1 MDLGASPDMVA
12 EDPAEAALTTLN
24 ATLQQMGQPYKLALV
39 DPALL
44 KELDKN
50 AHYMTHEMFQNLVAN
65 IQRDGALAS
74 VPFCWY
80 DGTTY
85 HVLSGNHRV
94 KAAVAAGVSRIL
106 ILYDDRPLTRQE
118 RVAIQL
124 SHNAINGKDD
134 PALLK
139 ELWAEIDDLSLKYYA
154 GLDDK
159 QLEQLADAQL
169 KGMREAVLDY
179 KSVMFLFLPEE
190 VEAMERAFQRALE
203 STVCEEAV
211 TARLSEFS
219 RLVDALD
226 KTKSSFAI
234 KNHAVALSIVLDV
247 FERNLTD
254 LQPGW
259 FQDGTAKHKGE
270 VPLATVFGS
279 DKAPARVAYLLQ
291 KSCAI
296 MMRQGLIES
305 ANTGRVLEVLAERFL
320 ASSGPSDFGCT
331 KEL

>member
-1 MDLGASPDMVA
+1 MDPRTSPDLVA
-12 EDPAEAALTTLN
+12 QDPAEAALTALN
-24 ATLQQMGQPYKLALV
+24 ATLQQLGQPYKLALV
-39 DPALL
+39 GPASL

-50 AHYMTHEMFQNLVAN
+50 AHYMTHEMFKNLVEN
-65 IQRDGALAS
+65 IKKDGALAS
-74 VPFCWY
+74 VPFCWF
-80 DGTTY
+80 DGEAY

-94 KAAVAAGVSRIL
+94 KAAVAAGVPRIL

-124 SHNAINGKDD
+124 SHNSINGKDD
-134 PALLK
+134 PAILK

-169 KGMREAVLDY
+169 QSMREAVLDY

-190 VEAMERAFQRALE
+190 VEALENAFRRAVE

-211 TARLSEFS
+211 AARLSEFS

-226 KTKSSFAI
+226 KAKASYAI
-234 KNHAVALSIVLDV
+234 KNHAVALSLVLDV
-247 FERNLTD
+247 FERHLTD

-259 FQDGTAKHKGE
+259 CNDGTAKHKGQ
-270 VPLATVFGS
+270 VPLATVFGT
-279 DKAPARVAYLLQ
+279 DKVPARVGCLL
-291 KSCAI
+291 KEACAK
-296 MMRQGLIES
+296 MMGQGLIES
-305 ANTGRVLEVLAERFL
+305 ADAGRTLEVLAERFL
-320 ASSGPSDFGCT
+320 TVEG
-331 KEL
+331 

>member
-1 MDLGASPDMVA
+1 MDPGRSSGVVEEIPP
-12 EDPAEAALTTLN
+12 ETALTALN

-39 DPALL
+39 DPASL

-50 AHYMTHEMFQNLVAN
+50 AHFMTHEMFQNLVAN
-65 IQRDGALAS
+65 IQKDGALAS
-74 VPFCWY
+74 VPFCWF

-85 HVLSGNHRV
+85 HVLSANHRV
-94 KAAVAAGVSRIL
+94 KAAVAAGVPRIL
-106 ILYDDRPLTRQE
+106 ILYDDRPLSRQE

-124 SHNAINGKDD
+124 SHNSINGKDD
-134 PALLK
+134 PAILK
-139 ELWAEIDDLSLKYYA
+139 DLWAEIGDLSLKYYA

-169 KGMREAVLDY
+169 KSMREAVLDY

-190 VEAMERAFQRALE
+190 VEALENAFRRAVE

-247 FERNLTD
+247 FERHLTD

-259 FQDGTAKHKGE
+259 CNEGAPKHKGQ

-279 DKAPARVAYLLQ
+279 DKVPANVACLLREV
-291 KSCAI
+291 CAK
-296 MMRQGLIES
+296 MTREGLIES
-305 ANTGRVLEVLAERFL
+305 ADAGSMLQVLAERFL
-320 ASSGPSDFGCT
+320 SA
-331 KEL
+331 EN

>member
-1 MDLGASPDMVA
+1 MVA
-12 EDPAEAALTTLN
+12 EDAAEAALATLN
-24 ATLQQMGQPYKLALV
+24 AALQHLGQPYKLALV
-39 DPALL
+39 DPASL

-80 DGTTY
+80 DGTIF

-94 KAAVAAGVSRIL
+94 KAAIAASVSRIL

-124 SHNAINGKDD
+124 SHNSINGKDD

-139 ELWAEIDDLSLKYYA
+139 ELWAEIDDLRLKYYA

-159 QLEQLADAQL
+159 QLEQLVEAQL
-169 KGMREAVLDY
+169 ESMREAVLDH
-179 KSVMFLFLPEE
+179 KSVMFLPEE
-190 VEAMERAFQRALE
+190 VEALEDAFRPAVE

-219 RLVDALD
+219 RVVDALD
-226 KTKSSFAI
+226 KAKASYAI

-247 FERNLTD
+247 FERHLTD

-259 FQDGTAKHKGE
+259 CQDGTAKHKGE
-270 VPLATVFGS
+270 VPLATLFGT
-279 DKAPARVAYLLQ
+279 DKVSARAACLLREA
-291 KSCAI
+291 CAK
-296 MMRQGLIES
+296 MMRQGLLDS
-305 ANTGRVLEVLAERFL
+305 ADASSTLEVLAERFL
-320 ASSGPSDFGCT
+320 AAG
-331 KEL
+331 

>member
-1 MDLGASPDMVA
+1 MDFGASVNVVEENAA
-12 EDPAEAALTTLN
+12 EVALTALN
-24 ATLQQMGQPYKLALV
+24 ASLQQLGQAYKLALV
-39 DPALL
+39 DPASL

-50 AHYMTHEMFQNLVAN
+50 AHFMTHEMFQNLVKN
-65 IQRDGALAS
+65 IERDGALAS

-80 DGTTY
+80 DGERF

-94 KAAVAAGVSRIL
+94 KAAVAAGVARIL
-106 ILYDDRPLTRQE
+106 ILYDDRPLSRQE

-169 KGMREAVLDY
+169 QGMREAVLDY
-179 KSVMFLFLPEE
+179 RSLMFLFLPEE
-190 VEAMERAFQRALE
+190 VERLESAFQRAVE
-203 STVCEEAV
+203 STVCEEAIL
-211 TARLSEFS
+211 APLADFS

-226 KTKSSFAI
+226 KTKASYAT

-247 FERNLTD
+247 FEQNLTD

-259 FQDGTAKHKGE
+259 YQEGQARHKGH
-270 VPLATVFGS
+270 VPLATVFGT
-279 DKAPARVAYLLQ
+279 DKVPASVACLLRE
-291 KSCAI
+291 SCVKLKES
-296 MMRQGLIES
+296 GLVETADAGS
-305 ANTGRVLEVLAERFL
+305 TLQVLAERFL
-320 ASSGPSDFGCT
+320 AAE
-331 KEL
+331 K

>member
-1 MDLGASPDMVA
+1 MVA
-12 EDPAEAALTTLN
+12 EDAAEAALATLN
-24 ATLQQMGQPYKLALV
+24 ATLKQLGQPYKLALV
-39 DPALL
+39 DPASL

-50 AHYMTHEMFQNLVAN
+50 AHFMTHEMFQNLVAN

-94 KAAVAAGVSRIL
+94 KAAVAAGVPRIL

-124 SHNAINGKDD
+124 SHNSINGKDD
-134 PALLK
+134 PAILK
-139 ELWAEIDDLSLKYYA
+139 ELWAEIDDLGLKYYA

-169 KGMREAVLDY
+169 KSMREAVLDY

-190 VEAMERAFQRALE
+190 MEALENAFRRAVE

-226 KTKSSFAI
+226 KTKASYAI
-234 KNHAVALSIVLDV
+234 KNHAVALSLVLDV

-254 LQPGW
+254 LQSGW
-259 FQDGTAKHKGE
+259 FQDGAAKHNGQ
-270 VPLATVFGS
+270 VPLATVFGT
-279 DKAPARVAYLLQ
+279 DKVPARVACLL
-291 KSCAI
+291 KECCAKMI
-296 MMRQGLIES
+296 SQGLLDS
-305 ANTGRVLEVLAERFL
+305 AATGCALEVLAERFL
-320 ASSGPSDFGCT
+320 ASAQRSDFGCT
-331 KEL
+331 REL

>member
-1 MDLGASPDMVA
+1 MVA
-12 EDPAEAALTTLN
+12 EDAAEAALTALN
-24 ATLQQMGQPYKLALV
+24 ATLQEMGQPYKLALI
-39 DPALL
+39 DPASL

-50 AHYMTHEMFQNLVAN
+50 AHYMTHEVFQNLVAN

-74 VPFCWY
+74 VPFCWH
-80 DGTTY
+80 DGTTF

-106 ILYDDRPLTRQE
+106 ILYDDRPLSRQE

-169 KGMREAVLDY
+169 KSMREAVLDY

-190 VEAMERAFQRALE
+190 VEALENAFQRAVE
-203 STVCEEAV
+203 SSVCEEAV

-226 KTKSSFAI
+226 KTKASFAI

-247 FERNLTD
+247 FERHLTE

-259 FQDGTAKHKGE
+259 CNEGTPKHKGL

-279 DKAPARVAYLLQ
+279 DKVPASVACLLREA
-291 KSCAI
+291 CAK
-296 MMRQGLIES
+296 MTRQGLLDS
-305 ANTGRVLEVLAERFL
+305 ADAGPTLQVLAERFL
-320 ASSGPSDFGCT
+320 AAE
-331 KEL
+331 K

>member
-1 MDLGASPDMVA
+1 MVA
-12 EDPAEAALTTLN
+12 QDPAEAALTTLN
-24 ATLQQMGQPYKLALV
+24 ATLRQLGQPYKLALI
-39 DPALL
+39 DPASLQ
-44 KELDKN
+44 ELDKN

-74 VPFCWY
+74 VPFCWF

-85 HVLSGNHRV
+85 LVLSGNHRV
-94 KAAVAAGVSRIL
+94 KAAIAAGLSCIL

-124 SHNAINGKDD
+124 SHNSINGKDD
-134 PALLK
+134 LAILK
-139 ELWAEIDDLSLKYYA
+139 ELWAEIDDLRLKYYA

-169 KGMREAVLDY
+169 QSMREAILDY

-190 VEAMERAFQRALE
+190 IEAMEQAFQRAVE
-203 STVCEEAV
+203 STVCEGAV

-219 RLVDALD
+219 RLIDALD
-226 KTKSSFAI
+226 KTKASYAI

-259 FQDGTAKHKGE
+259 FQDDTAKHKGQ
-270 VPLATVFGS
+270 VALATVFGS
-279 DKAPARVAYLLQ
+279 DKVPANVACLL
-291 KSCAI
+291 KEACAK
-296 MMRQGLIES
+296 MTQERLIES
-305 ANTGRVLEVLAERFL
+305 ADAGSTLQVLGERFL
-320 ASSGPSDFGCT
+320 SAE
-331 KEL
+331 K

>member
-1 MDLGASPDMVA
+1 MVA
-12 EDPAEAALTTLN
+12 QDATEAALTALN
-24 ATLQQMGQPYKLALV
+24 ASLDDMGQPYKLALV
-39 DPALL
+39 DPASL

-50 AHYMTHEMFQNLVAN
+50 AHYMTHETFQNLVAN

-80 DGTTY
+80 DGERF

-94 KAAVAAGVSRIL
+94 KAAVAAGVARIL
-106 ILYDDRPLTRQE
+106 ILYDDRPLSRQE

-139 ELWAEIDDLSLKYYA
+139 ELWAEIDDLGLKYYA

-169 KGMREAVLDY
+169 QGMREAVLDY
-179 KSVMFLFLPEE
+179 RSLMFLFLPEE
-190 VEAMERAFQRALE
+190 VERLESAFQRAVE
-203 STVCEEAV
+203 STVCEEAIL
-211 TARLSEFS
+211 APLADFS

-226 KTKSSFAI
+226 KTKASYAT

-247 FERNLTD
+247 FEQNLTD

-259 FQDGTAKHKGE
+259 YQEGQARHKGH
-270 VPLATVFGS
+270 VPLATVFGT
-279 DKAPARVAYLLQ
+279 DKVPASVACLLRE
-291 KSCAI
+291 SCVKLKES
-296 MMRQGLIES
+296 GLVETADAGS
-305 ANTGRVLEVLAERFL
+305 TLQVLAERFL
-320 ASSGPSDFGCT
+320 AAE
-331 KEL
+331 K

>member
-1 MDLGASPDMVA
+1 MVA
-12 EDPAEAALTTLN
+12 EDPAEAALTALN
-24 ATLQQMGQPYKLALV
+24 AALRQMGQPYKLSLV
-39 DPALL
+39 DSASLQ
-44 KELDKN
+44 ELDKN
-50 AHYMTHEMFQNLVAN
+50 AHFMTHEMFQNLVAN

-74 VPFCWY
+74 VPFCWH

-169 KGMREAVLDY
+169 KSMREAVLDY
-179 KSVMFLFLPEE
+179 KSVMFLFLPED
-190 VEAMERAFQRALE
+190 VEAMERAFQRAVE

-226 KTKSSFAI
+226 KTKSSYAI
-234 KNHAVALSIVLDV
+234 KNHAVALSIVFDV
-247 FERNLTD
+247 FERNVTD

-259 FQDGTAKHKGE
+259 FQDGTAKHKGL

-279 DKAPARVAYLLQ
+279 DKVPANVACLL
-291 KSCAI
+291 KEACAQ
-296 MMRQGLIES
+296 MTQEGLIES
-305 ANTGRVLEVLAERFL
+305 MDAGSTLQVLADRYLCVE
-320 ASSGPSDFGCT
+320 T
-331 KEL
+331 

>member
-1 MDLGASPDMVA
+1 MDFGASVNVVEENAA
-12 EDPAEAALTTLN
+12 EVALTALN
-24 ATLQQMGQPYKLALV
+24 ASLQQLGQAYKLALV
-39 DPALL
+39 DPASL

-50 AHYMTHEMFQNLVAN
+50 AHFMTHEMFQNLVKN
-65 IQRDGALAS
+65 IERDGALAS

-80 DGTTY
+80 DGERF

-94 KAAVAAGVSRIL
+94 KAALAAGVSRIL
-106 ILYDDRPLTRQE
+106 ILYDDRPLSRQE

-169 KGMREAVLDY
+169 QGMREAVLDY
-179 KSVMFLFLPEE
+179 RSLMFLFLPEE
-190 VEAMERAFQRALE
+190 VERLESAFQRAVE
-203 STVCEEAV
+203 STVCEEAIL
-211 TARLSEFS
+211 APLADFS

-226 KTKSSFAI
+226 KTKASYAT
-234 KNHAVALSIVLDV
+234 KNHAVALSLVLDV
-247 FERNLTD
+247 FEQNLTD

-259 FQDGTAKHKGE
+259 YQEGQARHKE
-270 VPLATVFGS
+270 HVPLATVFGT
-279 DKAPARVAYLLQ
+279 DKVPASVACLLRE
-291 KSCAI
+291 SCVKLKES
-296 MMRQGLIES
+296 GLVETADAGS
-305 ANTGRVLEVLAERFL
+305 TLQVLAERFL
-320 ASSGPSDFGCT
+320 AAE
-331 KEL
+331 K

>member
-12 EDPAEAALTTLN
+12 QDPAEAALTTLN
-24 ATLQQMGQPYKLALV
+24 AALQQLGQPYKLALL
-39 DPALL
+39 DPASL

-94 KAAVAAGVSRIL
+94 KAAVAAGVPRIL
-106 ILYDDRPLTRQE
+106 ILYDDRPLSRQE

-124 SHNAINGKDD
+124 SHNSINGKDD

-139 ELWAEIDDLSLKYYA
+139 ELWAEIDDLGLKYYA

-169 KGMREAVLDY
+169 KSMREAVLDY

-190 VEAMERAFQRALE
+190 VEALEKAFQHAVE

-211 TARLSEFS
+211 TVRLSEFS

-247 FERNLTD
+247 FERHLTD

-259 FQDGTAKHKGE
+259 FQDGQAKHKGE

-279 DKAPARVAYLLQ
+279 DKVTARVACLLQ

-296 MMRQGLIES
+296 IMRQGLLKS
-305 ANTGRVLEVLAERFL
+305 ADAGRVLEVLAERFL
-320 ASSGPSDFGCT
+320 NAE
-331 KEL
+331 K

>member
-1 MDLGASPDMVA
+1 MVA
-12 EDPAEAALTTLN
+12 EDPTEAALMTLN
-24 ATLQQMGQPYKLALV
+24 AALKNLGQPYRLALV
-39 DPALL
+39 DPASL

-50 AHYMTHEMFQNLVAN
+50 AHYVTHEMFQNLVAN
-65 IQRDGALAS
+65 IQRDGALAR
-74 VPFCWY
+74 VLFCWF
-80 DGTTY
+80 DGAKY

-134 PALLK
+134 PVLLK

-159 QLEQLADAQL
+159 GLEQLADAQL
-169 KGMREAVLDY
+169 KSMREAALDY

-190 VEAMERAFQRALE
+190 MESLDNAFRRALE

-211 TARLSEFS
+211 TTRLSDFS

-226 KTKSSFAI
+226 KTKSSYAI

-247 FERNLTD
+247 FEQNLTD

-259 FQDGTAKHKGE
+259 FQDGQAKDKGQ
-270 VPLATVFGS
+270 VPLATLFGS
-279 DKAPARVAYLLQ
+279 DKVPADVACLLREV
-291 KSCAI
+291 CAKI
-296 MMRQGLIES
+296 TKKGVIES
-305 ANTGRVLEVLAERFL
+305 ADAGSTLQVLAEHFL
-320 ASSGPSDFGCT
+320 SVE
-331 KEL
+331 K

>member
-1 MDLGASPDMVA
+1 MVA
-12 EDPAEAALTTLN
+12 ENSTEAALTALN
-24 ATLQQMGQPYKLALV
+24 ATLQHMGQPYKLALV
-39 DPALL
+39 DPASLQ
-44 KELDKN
+44 ELDKN

-80 DGTTY
+80 DGTLY

-106 ILYDDRPLTRQE
+106 ILYDDRPLNRQE

-124 SHNAINGKDD
+124 SHNSINGKDD

-169 KGMREAVLDY
+169 MSMREAVLDY

-190 VEAMERAFQRALE
+190 VETMERAFQRAVE

-211 TARLSEFS
+211 TTRLSEFS

-247 FERNLTD
+247 FERHLTD

-259 FQDGTAKHKGE
+259 FQDGQAKHKGQ

-279 DKAPARVAYLLQ
+279 DKVPANVACLL
-291 KSCAI
+291 KEACAQ
-296 MMRQGLIES
+296 MTQQGLIETADAGS
-305 ANTGRVLEVLAERFL
+305 TLQVLAERFL
-320 ASSGPSDFGCT
+320 SAE
-331 KEL
+331 K

>member
-1 MDLGASPDMVA
+1 MVA
-12 EDPAEAALTTLN
+12 EDTAEAALTALN
-24 ATLQQMGQPYKLALV
+24 ASLNDMGQPYKLALV
-39 DPALL
+39 DPASL

-50 AHYMTHEMFQNLVAN
+50 AHYMTHETFQNLVAN

-74 VPFCWY
+74 VPFCWH
-80 DGTTY
+80 DGTTF

-94 KAAVAAGVSRIL
+94 KAAVAAGVGRIL
-106 ILYDDRPLTRQE
+106 ILYDDRPLSRQE

-139 ELWAEIDDLSLKYYA
+139 ELWAEIDDLGLKYYA

-169 KGMREAVLDY
+169 KSMREAVLDY
-179 KSVMFLFLPEE
+179 KAVMFLFLPEE
-190 VEAMERAFQRALE
+190 VEALENAFARAVE

-211 TARLSEFS
+211 TVRLTEFS

-226 KTKSSFAI
+226 KAKASYAT

-247 FERNLTD
+247 FERHLTD

-259 FQDGTAKHKGE
+259 FEDGEAKHKE
-270 VPLATVFGS
+270 QVPLATVFGS
-279 DKAPARVAYLLQ
+279 DKVPASVACLLRET
-291 KSCAI
+291 CAKLKAE
-296 MMRQGLIES
+296 GL
-305 ANTGRVLEVLAERFL
+305 LEATDAGSTLQVLAERFL
-320 ASSGPSDFGCT
+320 AE
-331 KEL
+331 KK

>member
-1 MDLGASPDMVA
+1 MVA
-12 EDPAEAALTTLN
+12 QDATEAALTALN
-24 ATLQQMGQPYKLALV
+24 ASLDDMGQPYKLALV
-39 DPALL
+39 DPASL

-50 AHYMTHEMFQNLVAN
+50 AHYMTHETFQNLVEN

-74 VPFCWY
+74 VPFCWH
-80 DGTTY
+80 DGTTF

-94 KAAVAAGVSRIL
+94 KAALAAGVGRIL
-106 ILYDDRPLTRQE
+106 ILFDDRPLSRQE

-159 QLEQLADAQL
+159 QLEQLVDTQF
-169 KGMREAVLDY
+169 KSMREAVLDY
-179 KSVMFLFLPEE
+179 KSIMFLFLPEE
-190 VEAMERAFQRALE
+190 VETLENAFQRAVE

-211 TARLSEFS
+211 TARLTEFS

-226 KTKSSFAI
+226 KTKASYAT

-247 FERNLTD
+247 FERHLTD

-259 FQDGTAKHKGE
+259 FQDGSPRHKE
-270 VPLATVFGS
+270 QVPLATVFGS
-279 DKAPARVAYLLQ
+279 DKVLTRVACLLREVCV
-291 KSCAI
+291 KMKAD
-296 MMRQGLIES
+296 GLLDAVDAGS
-305 ANTGRVLEVLAERFL
+305 TLEVLAERFL
-320 ASSGPSDFGCT
+320 AVE
-331 KEL
+331 K